1 MKCDE
6 LTIYNA
12 KWYEKEEVD
21 EAIEELKQLAT
32 LWECNA
38 QNEHNAAIAVRM
50 ENLKLKQQLRKIC
63 LAMDR
68 AVIL

>member
-50 ENLKLKQQLRKIC
+50 EKFET
-63 LAMDR
+63 
-68 AVIL
+68 